1 MYKYVSLFALVY
13 SSYHLGIW
21 FVLFIVISECNI
33 KLVSTVGRQFIRG
46 NYRTTRNLQPIW
58 TFLIACLID
67 VLHDFPFARPDNY
80 IGLYDLNV
88 LH

>member
-1 MYKYVSLFALVY
+1 MATTEPLAIYNKFT
-13 SSYHLGIW
+13 H
-21 FVLFIVISECNI
+21 
-33 KLVSTVGRQFIRG
+33 G
-46 NYRTTRNLQPIW
+46 NYRTTLSLQPIYTW
-58 TFLIACLID
+58 QLQNHSQFTTNLNLLIACLID